1 MPMFYS
7 QLSAILGAEGCHPL
21 LPPQSGGVC
30 LFIIYS
36 HSKYKLVQYSVKYL
50 VYNIQYSVIYI
61 LARAGGGGG
70 GAPINSASCRW
81 ADYEEKDNPK
91 YQFWS
96 SLSYLKE
103 TEDAAHDISLM
114 FMLYHD
120 HCKMRTSEQNPED
133 CRWHHCGGKWI
144 SVAGENGD
152 DYHPCQV
159 SIAPFT
165 CVFCKSM

>member
-1 MPMFYS
+1 MGILAGGDNCSTSIKKLLQCSKSPKSQMPMFYS

-70 GAPINSASCRW
+70 GAPINSASCR
-81 ADYEEKDNPK
+81 
-91 YQFWS
+91 
-96 SLSYLKE
+96 
-103 TEDAAHDISLM
+103 
-114 FMLYHD
+114 
-120 HCKMRTSEQNPED
+120 
-133 CRWHHCGGKWI
+133 
-144 SVAGENGD
+144 
-152 DYHPCQV
+152 
-159 SIAPFT
+159 
-165 CVFCKSM
+165 